1 MNLKGKV
8 VIVTGGNSGI
18 GRATAQV
25 FAREG
30 AKVVI
35 AARNAERGEEVVKEI
50 QKSGGEV
57 FFVATDVSKSN
68 QVEALVQKTVD
79 RYARL
84 DCAVNNAA
92 AYTGAFS
99 LTADFTEEEFDHT
112 MAVDLKGV
120 WLGMKFQIKQMLI
133 QNPPG
138 GAIVNTSSVNGLGGA
153 PMGSLYSAAKAGI
166 LGLSKS
172 AALELIG

>member
-1 MNLKGKV
+1 MTWREKV
-8 VIVTGGNSGI
+8 DLLPGGTSGI
-18 GRATAQV
+18 GRAPAQV

-35 AARNAERGEEVVKEI
+35 AARNAERGEEVVKEV
-50 QKSGGEV
+50 QKSGGEA
-57 FFVATDVSKSN
+57 FFVTTDVSESEQIEN
-68 QVEALVQKTVD
+68 LVNKTVE
-79 RYARL
+79 RYGRL

-92 AYTGAFS
+92 AYAGAFS

-120 WLGMKFQIKQMLI
+120 WLGMKFQIKQMLA

-138 GAIVNTSSVNGLGGA
+138 GAILNTSSVN
-153 PMGSLYSAAKAGI
+153 
-166 LGLSKS
+166 
-172 AALELIG
+172 